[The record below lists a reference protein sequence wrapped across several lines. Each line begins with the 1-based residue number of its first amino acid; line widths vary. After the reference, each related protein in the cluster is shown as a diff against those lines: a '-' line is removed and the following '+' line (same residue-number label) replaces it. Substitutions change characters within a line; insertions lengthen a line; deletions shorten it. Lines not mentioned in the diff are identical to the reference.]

1 MLAPAASLSPRLSV
15 QQAVA
20 SGETAEGFKTNPE
33 LRERLCLLQPAFLRA
48 ASTCFGQPPSQFTVA
63 HSAIGELLTQLT
75 HVVIHGDS
83 PGSLQNVS
91 RLRSHAAGSR
101 RGRVSGHISKA
112 YAHGKIHIG
121 SSNRACFTTR
131 DTYATPLS
139 PYIRQQQP
147 HVCFTGIIP
156 HQPHETGGS
165 SASRPAA
172 GLNSSLQ
179 PHLSA
184 WCTLAIATKAG
195 DRCGVAG

>member
-1 MLAPAASLSPRLSV
+1 MRALRSSRLSHRRSSRLSHRSPASRPALPCAAFLSLSSIDARGS
-15 QQAVA
+15 
-20 SGETAEGFKTNPE
+20 
-33 LRERLCLLQPAFLRA
+33 
-48 ASTCFGQPPSQFTVA
+48 PPSQCTIA
-63 HSAIGELLTQLT
+63 HSAIGEHLTQLT
-75 HVVIHGDS
+75 HVVIHGDAPS
-83 PGSLQNVS
+83 PLQHVS
-91 RLRSHAAGSR
+91 CLRSHTAGSR

-112 YAHGKIHIG
+112 YAHGEIHIG

-131 DTYATPLS
+131 DAYETPLLS
-139 PYIRQQQP
+139 HIRQQLP

-156 HQPHETGGS
+156 HPPHETGGFC
-165 SASRPAA
+165 ASRPAA